1 MKTDSQIQQDVLAE
15 LRWDPSIA
23 DAEIDVAV
31 KSGVATLS
39 GAMDSYAKKYA
50 ASRAAERVVG
60 VKAIA
65 DELKVLLPGHLNRT
79 DTELA
84 HAVLNALNWDVEVP
98 SDGISVRVDE
108 GWVWIDG
115 DVEWPFQKAA
125 AERAIRYLTGV
136 RGVTNGLHSEAR
148 VFAPEV
154 RKRIEDALTRNA
166 AVDAQG
172 ISVETSDG
180 TVTLRG
186 TVRSWTERA
195 DAERAAWAAP
205 GVTRVNDQLVV
216 HA

>member
-1 MKTDSQIQQDVLAE
+1 MRSDSLIQLDIIDE
-15 LRWDPSIA
+15 LRLDPAVGS
-23 DAEIDVAV
+23 AEIGVAV
-31 KSGVATLS
+31 RAGVATLS
-39 GAMDSYAKKYA
+39 GAVDSFARKQA
-50 ASRAAERVVG
+50 AIGAAQRVLG

-65 DELKVLLPGHLNRT
+65 EELKVLLPGHQNRT

-98 SDGISVRVDE
+98 SDRITVRVDE
-108 GWVWIDG
+108 GWVWLEG
-115 DVEWPFQKAA
+115 EVEWPHEKAA

-136 RGVTNGLHSEAR
+136 RGVTNSLYSKSRA
-148 VFAPEV
+148 FAPDI

-166 AVDAQG
+166 EADAKG

-186 TVRSWTERA
+186 TVRSWAERA

-205 GVTRVNDQLVV
+205 GVTQVNDQLVV
-216 HA
+216 NA